1 MTNSALT
8 EADEEL
14 LSAYLDHELTQPE
27 RLELER
33 RLVVESDLRQQLAE
47 LRKACDMLGD
57 LPNATLKPDF
67 TQSTI
72 EMVAI
77 NLEQETASA
86 LEPTLTTTSESK
98 PRFSKWS
105 SNKWSSNRWSSKPAS
120 VRWLTLGCIA
130 VLLGSLV
137 GWRIRV
143 FSQKIE
149 LRTMA
154 VAAYLPL
161 LQSFP
166 ETKLLQA
173 LTEIPY
179 WEDLL
184 KDPSVVDRMLPDP
197 PYFQD
202 PTNVRKWVASL
213 NVQQQ
218 SVLWKQHQEL
228 LRADF
233 ASRDDL
239 KYYLAIQEDP
249 DHEKLLKAG
258 TAFVA
263 LLQSMPSNQRDE
275 ILSLPLERQI
285 VRLRQDAYYA
295 IAINHTQ
302 HLSKDEK
309 SAIVS
314 WGQNEFEGRLREAMR
329 FMKDAPLVKLLYF
342 ALYVLPQHS
351 TMILPDHEELCE
363 SLCEGL
369 TEKTSTLFRGVAH
382 ESQMLVM
389 MAWLL
394 RSGGWD
400 GVKPPTNDELME
412 FYLQMPSESRE
423 EIDLATPSQAL
434 EKLKSQYRLDKNF
447 SKTRK
452 TK

>member
-77 NLEQETASA
+77 NLEQETDSV
-86 LEPTLTTTSESK
+86 LEPTLTSRNEKKS
-98 PRFSKWS
+98 RFSKWS
-105 SNKWSSNRWSSKPAS
+105 SDKWNSKPAA

-130 VLLGSLV
+130 VLLGSFI

-143 FSQKIE
+143 FSQRIE

-154 VAAYLPL
+154 VAAYLPT

-166 ETKLLQA
+166 ETKLLKA

-184 KDPSVVDRMLPDP
+184 IDQSVVDRMLPDP

-233 ASRDDL
+233 ASRGDL

-258 TAFVA
+258 SAFIA
-263 LLQSMPSNQRDE
+263 LLQSMPSNHRDE
-275 ILSLPLERQI
+275 ILSLPLESQI

-295 IAINHTQ
+295 IAINHTD
-302 HLSKDEK
+302 HLSKDEN
-309 SAIVS
+309 SAIVR
-314 WGQNEFEGRLREAMR
+314 WGRNEFEGRLREAMP
-329 FMKDAPLVKLLYF
+329 FMKDAPLGRLLYF

-369 TEKTSTLFRGVAH
+369 SEKTRTLFRGVAY

-400 GVKPPTNDELME
+400 EAKPPTNDELKE
-412 FYLQMPSESRE
+412 FYLKLPSESRE
-423 EIDLATPSQAL
+423 EIDLATPTQAI
-434 EKLKSQYRLDKNF
+434 EKLKNQYRLDKNF

-452 TK
+452 TQ

>member
-1 MTNSALT
+1 MTNSSLT

-14 LSAYLDHELTQPE
+14 LSAYLDQELTQPE

-47 LRKACDMLGD
+47 LRKACDMLGEY
-57 LPNATLKPDF
+57 PNATLKPDF
-67 TQSTI
+67 TQTTM
-72 EMVAI
+72 EMVVF

-86 LEPTLTTTSESK
+86 LEPALTNPSESK
-98 PRFSKWS
+98 TRFSKWS
-105 SNKWSSNRWSSKPAS
+105 SNKWSSKPAS
-120 VRWLTLGCIA
+120 VRWFTIGCIA

-166 ETKLLQA
+166 ETQLLQA

-184 KDPSVVDRMLPDP
+184 KDQSVVDRMLPDP

-202 PTNVRKWVASL
+202 PANVRKWVASL

-239 KYYLAIQEDP
+239 KYYLAIKEDP

-258 TAFVA
+258 SAFVA

-275 ILSLPLERQI
+275 ILSLSLERQI

-302 HLSKDEK
+302 YLTKEEQ
-309 SAIVS
+309 SAIVN
-314 WGQNEFEGRLREAMR
+314 WGQNEFEGRLREAMP
-329 FMKDAPLVKLLYF
+329 FMKDAPLGRLLYF

-363 SLCEGL
+363 SLCAGL
-369 TEKTSTLFRGVAH
+369 TEKTRTLFQGVAY

-394 RSGGWD
+394 RSGGWE

-423 EIDLATPSQAL
+423 EIDLATPTQAL